1 MRKQLERPVHRS
13 KSRRADDGKQE
24 IWPLSAREFM
34 KLPVS
39 RLMSA
44 GQQFGFT
51 RFTPS
56 DQAA

>member
-13 KSRRADDGKQE
+13 KRRRADDGKQE

-44 GQQFGFT
+44 GQQLGFI

>member
-13 KSRRADDGKQE
+13 KRRRADDGKQE

-44 GQQFGFT
+44 GQQLGLI

-56 DQAA
+56 DRAA

>member
-1 MRKQLERPVHRS
+1 MRKQLESPVHRS
-13 KSRRADDGKQE
+13 KAQRADDGKQE

-44 GQQFGFT
+44 GQQLGFI

-56 DQAA
+56 E